1 MHCELILNKYD
12 TFIFDNDG
20 VIIDS
25 NNAKTEAFIKALD
38 GERTDLIDKFV
49 KYHHNHGGVSRY
61 EKIKHFFLNIKQ
73 DKDCNSAIEKA
84 LEKYSFFAKKALLN
98 SRLIP
103 GVEDFLGLLKE
114 NNRAIHVVSGSDQ
127 NELIDVYQ
135 ARGLDKYFNSVFGSP
150 RKKSDIVQKIV
161 NDGINLPAVYFGDA
175 FLDYSVA
182 LEHNLDFIF
191 ISHGSEWLD
200 GEQFC
205 RNSSCT
211 VEKDFL

>member
-1 MHCELILNKYD
+1 
-12 TFIFDNDG
+12 
-20 VIIDS
+20 
-25 NNAKTEAFIKALD
+25 
-38 GERTDLIDKFV
+38 
-49 KYHHNHGGVSRY
+49 
-61 EKIKHFFLNIKQ
+61 
-73 DKDCNSAIEKA
+73 
-84 LEKYSFFAKKALLN
+84 
-98 SRLIP
+98 
-103 GVEDFLGLLKE
+103 
-114 NNRAIHVVSGSDQ
+114 
-127 NELIDVYQ
+127 
-135 ARGLDKYFNSVFGSP
+135 
-150 RKKSDIVQKIV
+150 VQKIV